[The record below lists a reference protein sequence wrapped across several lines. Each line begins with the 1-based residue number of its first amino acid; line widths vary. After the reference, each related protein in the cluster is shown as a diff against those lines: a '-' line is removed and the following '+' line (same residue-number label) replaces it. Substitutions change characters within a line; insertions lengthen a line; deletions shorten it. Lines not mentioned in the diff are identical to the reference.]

1 MQDAVIRGNYE
12 GPAKKFR
19 GIVKGELRAAL
30 EQIARLGPFTFRN
43 RPISMENLDRLIGI
57 GMIDAYLATEVSD
70 LRYRISGQGLHC
82 LCMWKE
88 IEGLAAKT
96 VTCTVTGGR
105 MSEDEAKH
113 YESQDW
119 KVRKYETDEELDA
132 RIMETLRDRG
142 CIVGI
147 PNMMDALDM
156 LNPVRIKAALYR
168 LDEKGWAQW
177 DITDSIYLTGTGYNI
192 VRKPREEK

>member
-19 GIVKGELRAAL
+19 GIVRGELRAAL
-30 EQIARLGPFTFRN
+30 VQAGRLGPFTFKN
-43 RPISMENLDRLIGI
+43 RPISMENLDRLVGI
-57 GMIDAYLATEVSD
+57 GMIDAYLAKEVGD

-82 LCMWKE
+82 LRMWKA
-88 IEGLAAKT
+88 IEDLDAKT

-119 KVRKYETDEELDA
+119 KVRKWETDDALDA
-132 RIMETLRDRG
+132 RIMETLRDKG

-147 PNMMDALDM
+147 PNMMDALDL
-156 LNPVRIKAALYR
+156 LNPTRIKAALYR

-177 DITDSIYLTGTGYNI
+177 DIQDAIYLTTKGLDAVGANG
-192 VRKPREEK
+192 EAA